1 MKAASFKSGL
11 GIFVIILA
19 VTLAL
24 TPAVGAEKYPSRPI
38 TLIVGYSAGGITDGI
53 ARTLIETVK
62 EVLGVPVV
70 VLNKPGAGTAIA
82 IETVKNS
89 KPDGYTI
96 GIVGMG
102 AAVNQNVAYPENAT
116 FGKDSLIFIAQMV
129 ASPCVL
135 VASPK
140 APFKTLPE
148 MVKYVKANPG
158 KVVYSSSGRFGFVH
172 TAVTRLI
179 QAEGLEGKMIHLPT
193 KGGAAAVKECLG
205 GHTMLTGGTPGV
217 TGPHIRG
224 GTLIPLGLC
233 DNERWPMLKEVPTLK
248 EVLGKDISPTTL
260 WLSTA
265 VPKGTPA
272 DRVQFLRDGFNKILH
287 NKSVVR
293 IGQRTGDLI
302 RYLSGP
308 DMQKKWEG
316 EWKDAAV
323 LIPVLKE
330 GK

>member
-1 MKAASFKSGL
+1 MKRTGKLSLLIAFVLFFGFIGLAA
-11 GIFVIILA
+11 
-19 VTLAL
+19 
-24 TPAVGAEKYPSRPI
+24 AEYPTKPI
-38 TLIVGYSAGGITDGI
+38 TLVDPWPPGGGGDLAGRMVASVAAEFLGQPLIMKYVTGAAGI
-53 ARTLIETVK
+53 R
-62 EVLGVPVV
+62 
-70 VLNKPGAGTAIA
+70 GT
-82 IETVKNS
+82 EYTSRS

-158 KVVYSSSGRFGFVH
+158 KVVYSSSGRFGYVH
-172 TAVTRLI
+172 TAVARLI

-205 GHTMLTGGTPGV
+205 GHTMVTGGTPGV

-233 DNERWPMLKEVPTLK
+233 DTERWPMLKEVPTLK
-248 EVLGKDISPTTL
+248 EVLGKDINPTTL

-265 VPKGTPA
+265 VPKGTPPEI
-272 DRVQFLRDGFNKILH
+272 VEFLRDGFTKILN

-293 IGQRTGDLI
+293 LGQRTGDLI